1 MYVSRSFGLSI
12 WLCRFW
18 HIAANSKTSMEKV
31 EMISLFSAA
40 LVTNELITKRQL
52 ECAKEI
58 FNANKMDERLIV
70 FVITSVSITWK
81 IRLKD
86 MYKTFPI
93 HVISMGVM
101 DSRLY
106 RYWLV
111 STIHIDTYDKSN
123 RSNARAHTHSHFRPL
138 IIINDYIQI

>member
-1 MYVSRSFGLSI
+1 
-12 WLCRFW
+12 
-18 HIAANSKTSMEKV
+18 
-31 EMISLFSAA
+31 MISLFSAA

-93 HVISMGVM
+93 HVISMSVM

-106 RYWLV
+106 RY
-111 STIHIDTYDKSN
+111 
-123 RSNARAHTHSHFRPL
+123 
-138 IIINDYIQI
+138 